1 MNPSEPIDRHGEIR
15 IHGQINAV
23 ILPNWNITE
32 DQYGLLTGSISYRYE
47 SQNIMSSAIPS
58 IGQFHPFNPELRSY
72 KGSVSHGAGGNAVM
86 TLDYIGIGNGRTQT
100 IPEIEVSGSS
110 SSQNVVL
117 HPNFTNFALD
127 TMPDKNGLN
136 WKYKPYV
143 KTVDRNGVDFEV
155 FDGITAPD
163 GLRGVDSYYVQR
175 TTVRVSFYTYN
186 TGTVTTHL
194 NGIGCYREKPYGVE
208 DFVGIPTGGN
218 YLLTSCS
225 ASKYG
230 KAYKVSAEWTS
241 SEQGVKWS
249 TILYRAWGQDS
260 NAQATIA
267 KYSLGATF
275 TLGSTKYTL

>member
-1 MNPSEPIDRHGEIR
+1 MNPSEPIDRHGKIR
-15 IHGQINAV
+15 IHGDIDGV

-32 DQYGLLTGSISYRYE
+32 DQYGLLSGSISYRYE

-58 IGQFHPFNPELRSY
+58 IGQRHPFNGELLSY

-86 TLDYIGIGNGRTQT
+86 TLDYIGIGNGRSQT

-110 SSQNVVL
+110 GNQNVQL
-117 HPNFTNFALD
+117 HPKFSDFALD
-127 TMPDKNGLN
+127 KMPDKDGKN
-136 WKYKPYV
+136 WSFKPYV
-143 KTVDRNGVDFEV
+143 KTTDNDGVNFEV
-155 FDGITAPD
+155 FDAITSPD

-186 TGTVTTHL
+186 TGTVSQHL
-194 NGIGCYREKPYGVE
+194 NGIGCYRDKPYGVE
-208 DFVGIPTGGN
+208 DFVGVPTGGN

-249 TILYRAWGQDS
+249 TILYRGWGQSS
-260 NAQATIA
+260 NTM
-267 KYSLGATF
+267 KTDKPY
-275 TLGSTKYTL
+275 TLGVDFKLGGDGVL